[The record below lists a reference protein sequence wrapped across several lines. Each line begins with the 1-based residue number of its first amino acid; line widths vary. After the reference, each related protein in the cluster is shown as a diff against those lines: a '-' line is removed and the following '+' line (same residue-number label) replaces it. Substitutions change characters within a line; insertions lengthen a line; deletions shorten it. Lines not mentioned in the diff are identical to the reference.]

1 MMASYLRIS
10 LTIYACIIVLGSVY
24 ADQCDSDHNTSILE
38 RAFGVVIQ
46 TKLESQTAAITT
58 LFNKQAESLGDIY
71 DKVAEQME
79 QQGLCQTDEFDD
91 KLKDLEARFDEKIK
105 EVKSVVDTLL
115 QIEFLQIELAGW
127 TKVLDSLVWFSSEDA
142 TFDEAIQNCTEM
154 GAQLFEPR
162 SLRQNR
168 EVYAALKAKGRDQHH
183 HWIGINDRLV
193 ENK

>member
-10 LTIYACIIVLGSVY
+10 LAIYACIIVLGSVY

-58 LFNKQAESLGDIY
+58 LFNKQAESLLAD
-71 DKVAEQME
+71 ME
-79 QQGLCQTDEFDD
+79 QQFDD
-91 KLKDLEARFDEKIK
+91 KLKELAARFDAKIK
-105 EVKSVVDTLL
+105 EVKNGVDTLL
-115 QIEFLQIELAGW
+115 VNLVVHPDGW
-127 TKVLDSLVWFSSEDA
+127 TKVLDSFIWFSSEDA
-142 TFDEAIQNCTEM
+142 TFDQAIQNCTQM
-154 GAQLFEPR
+154 GARLFEPR
-162 SLRQNR
+162 TLRQNR
-168 EVYAALKAKGRDQHH
+168 EVYAALMAKGRAQHN

>member
-46 TKLESQTAAITT
+46 TKLESQTAAI
-58 LFNKQAESLGDIY
+58 
-71 DKVAEQME
+71 E
-79 QQGLCQTDEFDD
+79 QQFDD
-91 KLKDLEARFDEKIK
+91 KLRDLAARFDEKIQ
-105 EVKSVVDTLL
+105 EVKSGVDAMILFGL
-115 QIEFLQIELAGW
+115 YEW
-127 TKVLDSLVWFSSEDA
+127 TKVLDSLVWFSSERA

-154 GAQLFEPR
+154 GAHLFEPR
-162 SLRQNR
+162 TLTQNR
-168 EVYAALKAKGRDQHH
+168 EVYDALKARPGRDQHNY
-183 HWIGINDRLV
+183 WIGIHDRLE

>member
-58 LFNKQAESLGDIY
+58 LFNKQAESLLAD
-71 DKVAEQME
+71 ME
-79 QQGLCQTDEFDD
+79 QQFDD
-91 KLKDLEARFDEKIK
+91 KLKELAARFDEKIQ
-105 EVKSVVDTLL
+105 EVKSGVDAMILFGL
-115 QIEFLQIELAGW
+115 YEW
-127 TKVLDSLVWFSSEDA
+127 TKVLDSLVWFSSEVA

-154 GAQLFEPR
+154 GAHLFEPR
-162 SLRQNR
+162 TLRQNR
-168 EVYAALKAKGRDQHH
+168 EVYAALKANGRDQHH
-183 HWIGINDRLV
+183 YWIGINDRLV